1 MNAETGLGA
10 GLKGRL
16 RTGLWMTGLDR
27 WQKYRTIL
35 MSGNAV
41 GPALLVRRAIRGAGL
56 GRDRSVVPLHGRR
69 MYPDGDVGRMG
80 FYIRRRSYK
89 CINTSWAPNT
99 GSELF
104 ARRFFSLFPLG
115 N

>member
-1 MNAETGLGA
+1 
-10 GLKGRL
+10 
-16 RTGLWMTGLDR
+16 MTGLDR

-80 FYIRRRSYK
+80 FYGIHPPTFIQMYK
-89 CINTSWAPNT
+89 YQLGT
-99 GSELF
+99 EH
-104 ARRFFSLFPLG
+104 RF
-115 N
+115 